1 LPPFLHDNPTACER
15 IKRYC
20 TEHLDGLT
28 VELVHEYIHDVLL
41 PSMLIDESDDE
52 YDEGGEVADEVAG
65 EDVEEEAEASTAPPG
80 TNANARY
87 ISKEDMLRYY
97 CLQTL
102 CTGTVYKWMITLGM
116 KYDVRKKNYYVD
128 THERDV
134 ATIFV
139 DVYTIK
145 LKRQVLRTNY

>member
-1 LPPFLHDNPTACER
+1 
-15 IKRYC
+15 
-20 TEHLDGLT
+20 
-28 VELVHEYIHDVLL
+28 
-41 PSMLIDESDDE
+41 MLQKESEDED
-52 YDEGGEVADEVAG
+52 DEGGEVACEVVGEVAGGKVAG
-65 EDVEEEAEASTAPPG
+65 EDVEEEAEASTAPG
-80 TNANARY
+80 TNAKARY
-87 ISKEDMLRYY
+87 ISKGDMLTYY
-97 CLQTL
+97 RLQTL